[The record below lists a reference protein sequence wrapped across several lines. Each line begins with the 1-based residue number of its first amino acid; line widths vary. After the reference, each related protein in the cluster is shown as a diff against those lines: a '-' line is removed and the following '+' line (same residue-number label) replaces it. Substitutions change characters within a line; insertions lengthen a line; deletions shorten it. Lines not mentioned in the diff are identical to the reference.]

1 MTRTELINMLIDKHG
16 YKSYLEI
23 GVNTPAQPGYN
34 WVGINA
40 ETKHGVDPNVETTY
54 KMTSDE
60 FFKGHISQ
68 SYDIIFIDG
77 LHLYEQVHRD
87 IVNSLEHLTD
97 GGCIVVH
104 DCNPVEEITQRRERA
119 SDAWHGDVWRAIVR
133 FRMNEPHLSMCTVDT
148 DEGCCVIR
156 HGSQVTMSIP
166 SAINPYEYSFLEN
179 NRKHA
184 LNLVSVEDFV
194 EFWL

>member
-1 MTRTELINMLIDKHG
+1 MTRTELINLLIAKHN
-16 YKSYLEI
+16 YRSYLEI

-34 WVGINA
+34 WVGVNA

-60 FFKGHISQ
+60 FFKNHISQ
-68 SYDIIFIDG
+68 SYDIVFIDG
-77 LHLYEQVHRD
+77 LHLSEQVHRD
-87 IVNSLEHLTD
+87 IIYSLEYLTD

-119 SDAWHGDVWRAIVR
+119 SDAWHGDVWMAIVR

-156 HGSQVTMSIP
+156 HGSQVTMSTPI
-166 SAINPYEYSFLEN
+166 AINPYEYSFLEK
-179 NRKHA
+179 NRKQA
-184 LNLVSVEDFV
+184 LNLVSVEEFV
-194 EFWL
+194 EHWL